1 MVRRLPFR
9 LLPLL
14 RMLASGLRS
23 GGRDLKPLPGMPRT
37 EAAPAPVQLLQM
49 TMGAWVTQTIYVAA
63 KLRIADLLSEAPKS
77 CDEMA
82 AATLTPAHSLLRLLQ
97 AIRSL
102 GIVETVEGDKFAL
115 TAVGRSLQ
123 AERPGSVRAMVL
135 TLGEIHYDAW
145 GSLLRS
151 VKTGTAAFPS
161 VFGAPLFD
169 HLDRNGEI
177 HYDAWGSLLRSV
189 QTGTAAFPSVFGAPL
204 FEHLDRN
211 REAGETFHEAM
222 TDLSALVS
230 QVVLLAYDF
239 AGIDVLADV
248 GGGYGQ
254 FLTAVLQTYP
264 NMRGILLDTPVVIA
278 AADKQLEFHACRDR
292 CTLVPGNMLEAVP
305 RGAGAYLM
313 SGVIHDWDDE
323 DATRI
328 LDACRRAMTPSG
340 RVLVVETILPSGED
354 TSFGTLLDL
363 NMLVMTGGRERTE
376 RDFRRLFGAAG
387 LTVTRIV
394 PTLAPQCV
402 IEGRRN
408 I

>member
-1 MVRRLPFR
+1 VRRLPFR
-9 LLPLL
+9 LIPLL
-14 RMLASGLRS
+14 RMLASALRS
-23 GGRDLKPLPGMPRT
+23 GARDLKPVPGMPRT
-37 EAAPAPVQLLQM
+37 GPSPAPVQLLQM
-49 TMGAWVTQTIYVAA
+49 AMGSWVTQAIYVAA

-151 VKTGTAAFPS
+151 VK
-161 VFGAPLFD
+161 
-169 HLDRNGEI
+169 
-177 HYDAWGSLLRSV
+177 
-189 QTGTAAFPSVFGAPL
+189 TGTAAFPSVFGAPL

-408 I
+408 ISASSRVCITRGDDDAEDPSE

>member
-1 MVRRLPFR
+1 
-9 LLPLL
+9 
-14 RMLASGLRS
+14 MLASGLRS
-23 GGRDLKPLPGMPRT
+23 GGRDLKPVPGMPRT

-161 VFGAPLFD
+161 VFGAPLF
-169 HLDRNGEI
+169 
-177 HYDAWGSLLRSV
+177 
-189 QTGTAAFPSVFGAPL
+189 
-204 FEHLDRN
+204 EHLDRN

-292 CTLVPGNMLEAVP
+292 CTLVPGNLLEAVP

-328 LDACRRAMTPSG
+328 LDTCQRAMTPSG

-354 TSFGTLLDL
+354 SSFGTLLDL

-408 I
+408 ISASSRVCITRGDDDAEDPSE

>member
-1 MVRRLPFR
+1 
-9 LLPLL
+9 
-14 RMLASGLRS
+14 MLASGLRS
-23 GGRDLKPLPGMPRT
+23 GGRDLKPVPGMPRT

-151 VKTGTAAFPS
+151 VK
-161 VFGAPLFD
+161 
-169 HLDRNGEI
+169 
-177 HYDAWGSLLRSV
+177 
-189 QTGTAAFPSVFGAPL
+189 TGTAAFPSVFGAPL

-408 I
+408 ISASSRVCITRGDDDAEDPSE

>member
-1 MVRRLPFR
+1 
-9 LLPLL
+9 
-14 RMLASGLRS
+14 MLASGLRS

-135 TLGEIHYDAW
+135 TL
-145 GSLLRS
+145 
-151 VKTGTAAFPS
+151 
-161 VFGAPLFD
+161 
-169 HLDRNGEI
+169 GEI